1 MSRRLTTLVLLFAI
15 GGLALAGCT
24 DQRATDQR
32 NTEAPKPRAARTG
45 LTNVRALDVVSG
57 VLPVQASAPG
67 EVTLFADGKQVG
79 PAGGDPARFSWD
91 TAGSPDGLV
100 ELVLRQGEKELDRK
114 RVVVL
119 NRGAEVFFKNGS
131 GGKVV
136 VPPTGYQHQHLR
148 YHWDQNEPARKVLA
162 LLTWDQPGFDLELA
176 LGRGTCPHHGEQ
188 VAAGHGTSS
197 PVVVTHEAPD
207 SLPTGQWFAH
217 VRLINES
224 GSAVLGKETAFQV
237 RAYVLR

>member
-1 MSRRLTTLVLLFAI
+1 MLALLFVI
-15 GGLALAGCT
+15 GGPGLPGCT
-24 DQRATDQR
+24 DQRTTDQR
-32 NTEAPKPRAARTG
+32 ITRAPSVQPARTG

-57 VLPVQASAPG
+57 VLPVQAGGSG
-67 EVTLFADGKQVG
+67 ELTLWADGKQVG
-79 PAGGDPARFSWD
+79 RAGGDPRFSWD
-91 TAGSPDGLV
+91 TAAGPDGLV
-100 ELVLRQGEKELDRK
+100 ELVLKQGEKELDRK

-119 NRGAEVFFKNGS
+119 NKGAEVFFKNGS
-131 GGKVV
+131 GGKVA

-148 YHWDQNEPARKVLA
+148 YHWDQNDPARKVLA
-162 LLTWDQPGFDLELA
+162 VLTWDQPGFDLELA

-197 PVVVTHEAPD
+197 PVVVAHEAQD

-217 VRLINES
+217 VRLLNE
-224 GSAVLGKETAFQV
+224 GAVLGKETAFAI